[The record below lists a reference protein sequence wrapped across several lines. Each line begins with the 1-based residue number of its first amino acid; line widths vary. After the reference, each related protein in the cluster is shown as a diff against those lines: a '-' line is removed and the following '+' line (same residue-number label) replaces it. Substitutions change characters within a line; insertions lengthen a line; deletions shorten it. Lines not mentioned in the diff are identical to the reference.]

1 MNDDYF
7 ERTRD
12 ELEEAIDESMGYSPH
27 DERTTHR
34 KSFLDLMLQRRTL
47 VLVGAGILF
56 FIILIFLLSGRNS
69 ELSKKDLAAISA
81 RLDLFE
87 KRLTRLEEVE
97 LRIATLQKQGTMLE
111 QSMGATD
118 RSIKSLT
125 QKVDSLT
132 QSLEARAK
140 ETTSVVKETEAP
152 AGIKRKAVSPDKRR
166 VHEVRRGENLY
177 KISLKYGLAVD
188 ELCKINGIKPNQA
201 IYPGQKLFV
210 TSGGD

>member
-1 MNDDYF
+1 MNEDYF
-7 ERTRD
+7 ERTGE
-12 ELEEAIDESMGYSPH
+12 ELEEALDESMRYSPH
-27 DERTTHR
+27 DERIMHR

-47 VLVGAGILF
+47 ILVGAGILF
-56 FIILIFLLSGRNS
+56 FIILIALLSGGNS
-69 ELSKKDLAAISA
+69 ELSKKDLAGMSA
-81 RLDLFE
+81 RLDLLE

-118 RSIKSLT
+118 GSIRSLT

-132 QSLEARAK
+132 QRLEAK
-140 ETTSVVKETEAP
+140 VEETTSVVKETEAP

-166 VHEVRRGENLY
+166 VHEVRRGDSLY
-177 KISLKYGLAVD
+177 RISLKYGLSVD
-188 ELCKINGIKPNQA
+188 ELCKLNDIKPNQA

>member
-1 MNDDYF
+1 MNEDHF
-7 ERTRD
+7 ERTGD
-12 ELEEAIDESMGYSPH
+12 ELEEALDESMGYSPH
-27 DERTTHR
+27 DERIMHR

-47 VLVGAGILF
+47 ILVGAGILF
-56 FIILIFLLSGRNS
+56 FIILIALLSGGNS
-69 ELSKKDLAAISA
+69 ELSKKDLAGISA
-81 RLDLFE
+81 RLDLLE

-118 RSIKSLT
+118 GSIRSLT

-132 QSLEARAK
+132 QRLEAK
-140 ETTSVVKETEAP
+140 VEETTSVVKETEAP
-152 AGIKRKAVSPDKRR
+152 TGIKRKAVSPDKRR
-166 VHEVRRGENLY
+166 VHEVRRGDSLY
-177 KISLKYGLAVD
+177 RISLKYGLTVD
-188 ELCKINGIKPNQA
+188 ELCKLNDIKPNQA

>member
-1 MNDDYF
+1 MNDEYF

-12 ELEEAIDESMGYSPH
+12 ELEEAIDESMEYSPH
-27 DERTTHR
+27 NERTMHR
-34 KSFLDLMLQRRTL
+34 NSFLDLMLQRRTL
-47 VLVGAGILF
+47 ILVGAGILF
-56 FIILIFLLSGRNS
+56 FIILIALLSGGNN
-69 ELSKKDLAAISA
+69 ELSKKDLDAISA
-81 RLDLFE
+81 RLDLLE

-177 KISLKYGLAVD
+177 RIASKYGLTVD
-188 ELCKINGIKPNQA
+188 ELCKLNDIKPGQA